1 MANATPLDASTSAAV
16 SDSSTGPS
24 IIAEGGRNLAKLGF
38 GTKLAYGAGAVVEGV
53 FAQAIA
59 VFLFF
64 YATAVCGLPS
74 AMVGIALAIGL
85 LLDAMVDPL
94 IGSTSD
100 AWRSRFGRRLPFM
113 LFGLPIVALCLIL
126 AFSLPSG
133 LSQTML
139 FVWLSVVLICLR
151 IGMSLFFLPYNAV
164 GAELSDDQA
173 ERSSIV
179 AWRWIAQIVGS
190 LITVVLGFGVFFNGA
205 GGLMNRSAY
214 PAFGMALAALLVTAG
229 LISSRAVYLTIYRQ
243 HPAPPREKKRH
254 LAFANEVTEIFR
266 NQSFRVLFFGAI
278 LLYAALAINATL
290 SIHANTYF
298 WKLAPSQIQLVTLA
312 LPLGLLIGTP
322 LAAPMMKIM
331 EKRTVIF
338 IGEIGLGLAFAGPV
352 ALRLLGL
359 LPATGDRIAMILA
372 ASVFAGGMLLAAAA
386 IAFNSMMADAADE
399 HEHIFGARREGLYYA
414 GWSFA
419 LKAATG
425 LGSLVAGVGLQF
437 IGYENAG
444 HSVTAGKAL
453 SPETIYWLG
462 ALHGLGAGILTLVGA
477 LIVLLYRLSYKKHH
491 GIMLDLAKRRNS
503 ADLPVNS

>member
-1 MANATPLDASTSAAV
+1 MANATPLDVSTSAAV
-16 SDSSTGPS
+16 SDSSTGPA
-24 IIAEGGRNLAKLGF
+24 IVAEGGRNLAKLGF
-38 GTKLAYGAGAVVEGV
+38 GTKLAYGTGAVVQGV
-53 FAQAIA
+53 YAEAIA

-94 IGSTSD
+94 IGSVSD
-100 AWRSRFGRRLPFM
+100 SWRSRFGRRLPFM
-113 LFGLPIVALCLIL
+113 LVGLPIVALCLIL

-133 LSQTML
+133 LSETML
-139 FVWLSVVLICLR
+139 FVWLSVVVLCLR
-151 IGMSLFFLPYNAV
+151 LGMSLYFLPYNAV
-164 GAELSDDQA
+164 GAELSDDQV

-179 AWRWIAQIVGS
+179 AWRWTAQIVGS
-190 LITVVLGFGVFFNGA
+190 LMTVVLGFGVFFNGE

-214 PAFGMALAALLVTAG
+214 PAFGIALAVLLVTAG
-229 LISSRAVYLTIYRQ
+229 LIASRAVFVTIHRQ
-243 HPAPPREKKRH
+243 HPAPPREKTRH
-254 LAFANEVTEIFR
+254 FAFASEVKEIFR
-266 NQSFRVLFFGAI
+266 NHSFRVLFFGAI
-278 LLYAALAINATL
+278 LLYAALAIYATL

-312 LPLGLLIGTP
+312 FPLGLLIGAP

-359 LPATGDRIAMILA
+359 LPATGDRVAMILA
-372 ASVFAGGMLLAAAA
+372 VSVFAGGMLLAAAA

-419 LKAATG
+419 LKAAAG
-425 LGSLVAGVGLQF
+425 LGTLVAGVGLQF

-444 HSVTAGKAL
+444 HGVTAGKTLA
-453 SPETIYWLG
+453 PETIYWLG
-462 ALHGLGAGILTLVGA
+462 ALHGLGAGSLTLVGA

-491 GIMLDLAKRRNS
+491 GIMLDLAERRNS
-503 ADLPVNS
+503 ADLP